1 MNPECS
7 NCVAYDPRDK
17 DKGICRRYPP
27 TMLSTPNGPVFVQ
40 PLAMKTGFC
49 CEWTGDSDA
58 GLLDEATT
66 PKVILS

>member
-1 MNPECS
+1 
-7 NCVAYDPRDK
+7 
-17 DKGICRRYPP
+17 
-27 TMLSTPNGPVFVQ
+27 MLSTPNGPVFVQ